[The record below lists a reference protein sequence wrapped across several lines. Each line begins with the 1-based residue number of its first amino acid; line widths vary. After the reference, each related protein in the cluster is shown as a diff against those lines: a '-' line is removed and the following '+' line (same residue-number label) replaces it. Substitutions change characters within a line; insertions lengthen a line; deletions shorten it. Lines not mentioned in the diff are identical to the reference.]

1 MEIDHPDSNDEN
13 EIVDAINNALSV
25 LKGREETIVMKTS
38 KLSFANC
45 HYVLEIL
52 LKNLFL
58 TMDYSFQNRIT
69 TLKI

>member
-58 TMDYSFQNRIT
+58 TMDDSFQNRIT